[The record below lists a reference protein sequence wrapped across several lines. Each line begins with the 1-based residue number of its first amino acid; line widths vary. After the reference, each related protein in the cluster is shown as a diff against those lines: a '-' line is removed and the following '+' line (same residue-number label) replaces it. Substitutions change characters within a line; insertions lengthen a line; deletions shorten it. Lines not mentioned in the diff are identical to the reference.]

1 MATPAWYHRD
11 ISRVQ
16 AEELL
21 ARAGQD
27 GSFLV
32 RNSESVAEAYA
43 LCLLFQRHVHT
54 YRILPDADGLLAVQT
69 SQGVQVNCF
78 RTLGDL
84 VLGYQQPHKG
94 LVTPLLYPVGQ
105 EAELGD
111 ESSDGEDE
119 RLGVT
124 SSGWSP
130 GPAPPMAPPP
140 GLTMSPGSHL
150 FFLHRLQEL
159 SSQSVAS
166 DMVALFSEYLRTEL
180 PQDMDSLRRG
190 GTSLHSLQRILGSTC
205 EGLRSEIDLTLSSLE
220 TLARVFDHP
229 TCPLLSPKSQ
239 NTGKLSDQGLDS
251 LVCKISALCSLLSSL
266 EKRVLKALQDA
277 VANHNLAVQPAPPP
291 ETAMVAKP
299 WARPVP
305 VCSFQVKV
313 SHSGRQ
319 LLSID
324 VDNGVLLFDRK
335 SGAFGVETV
344 SHDRILK
351 LMRFHTNPGKLCM
364 VVDSHTHPPREI
376 LFESEKKCE
385 AFCQLLQLLKAR
397 RAPHSH
403 PDAIS
408 VFVGT
413 WNMGGS
419 PSPRSLLSW
428 VKCCGLG
435 NVPDETTRTLPH
447 DIYAF
452 GTQENPQGERDWVEH
467 LRTVLRAATHIDFK
481 LVAVQSLWSIRLAVF
496 VRPEHEKRVSHV
508 SVASVKTGLGNTL
521 GHKGAV
527 GVSFLFSGTSLGF
540 VNCHLS
546 SGSEKTVRRNQNF
559 QDILRLLSLG
569 DWQPSPF
576 DVSLRFTHLFWCGD
590 LNYRLDLEVQDILKH
605 VCKREFEALMCADQL
620 TRERHKR
627 KVFLHFSKRPCLT
640 SVPCSHKCDSLDH
653 CTTHRP
659 EQAWSSQLLS
669 LPSLLLLSNLSSIF
683 FTDEEKILFPP
694 TYRYER
700 GSRECYQW
708 EKYKTSG
715 VRVNVPSWCD
725 RVLWK
730 SYPQTHL
737 VCTAYGCTDD
747 ITTSDHSPV
756 FATFQVGVASP
767 IISKPGEATCD
778 LPDCG
783 WSPYSQPCPYLPLR
797 TQRSSPQYFI
807 CNSNNHSAL
816 WGTPR
821 VDNTFDLLTTH
832 LSSQCSCMFTYLIL
846 SCYSHLF
853 PTSEQWSKVK
863 VHTAYVFLMWG
874 FLLKTDT
881 GPSERAYIELE
892 GVEVIVKT
900 ASKAKFSLE
909 FHSNCL
915 EEFRRSSENDS
926 QICEVPGFLKLG
938 WSSRQLPKLF
948 PVISDMEHLQDQH
961 LLLSVKSCDGLES
974 YGECCV
980 ALRSLLSSTAEA
992 FETFLTH
999 RGEEMG
1005 SLRGRLRVHVP
1016 KDRRQ
1021 RRERTYEWFCF
1032 EKDESSLARGSPSH
1046 PVTGG
1051 PSARSPA
1058 GPSTL
1063 VPAQPAQAPSAS
1075 VPSSYTNPAYFIFEG
1090 MPIQR
1095 FATEDPTPKRDPRVV
1110 WARDSVLQ
1118 LPKVS
1123 PNQSQ
1128 QGKSTRRSDFT
1139 EIEIPGCLPHCRPS
1153 GEAPSSYQLFPA
1165 QDRGSGNPSS
1175 RLSLN
1180 STPHSPERFPYRDD
1194 VVLQPRSPAVQRN
1207 LYWNR
1212 SAVAREMPWAYRNLP
1227 RKTSPRLSLDP
1238 PSGMHKTPALYPYS
1252 STRVPHREAA
1262 SWAVG
1267 PQPDPPGDHSLTAL
1281 QIAKSLSEMDFL
1293 PVDHKIPT
1301 AIPRAQQRNLGYE
1314 LSTVSEKEAP
1324 VLRVAPGSVWELLSS
1339 LGLQRYTLGLSLN
1352 GWDDLLYFSEITE
1365 QDLRAA
1371 GVTNP
1376 AHRRRILENLP
1387 RIWE

>member
-385 AFCQLLQLLKAR
+385 AFWQLLQLLKAR

-767 IISKPGEATCD
+767 IISKP
-778 LPDCG
+778 
-783 WSPYSQPCPYLPLR
+783 
-797 TQRSSPQYFI
+797 
-807 CNSNNHSAL
+807 
-816 WGTPR
+816 
-821 VDNTFDLLTTH
+821 
-832 LSSQCSCMFTYLIL
+832 
-846 SCYSHLF
+846 
-853 PTSEQWSKVK
+853 
-863 VHTAYVFLMWG
+863 
-874 FLLKTDT
+874 DT

-1058 GPSTL
+1058 GPSTP

>member
-205 EGLRSEIDLTLSSLE
+205 EGLRRYCIGCHCSILPVVPHLNVSIS
-220 TLARVFDHP
+220 VF
-229 TCPLLSPKSQ
+229 Q

-627 KVFLHFSKRPCLT
+627 KVFLHF
-640 SVPCSHKCDSLDH
+640 
-653 CTTHRP
+653 
-659 EQAWSSQLLS
+659 
-669 LPSLLLLSNLSSIF
+669 N
-683 FTDEEKILFPP
+683 EEKILFPP

-767 IISKPGEATCD
+767 IISKPG
-778 LPDCG
+778 
-783 WSPYSQPCPYLPLR
+783 
-797 TQRSSPQYFI
+797 
-807 CNSNNHSAL
+807 
-816 WGTPR
+816 
-821 VDNTFDLLTTH
+821 
-832 LSSQCSCMFTYLIL
+832 
-846 SCYSHLF
+846 
-853 PTSEQWSKVK
+853 
-863 VHTAYVFLMWG
+863 
-874 FLLKTDT
+874 
-881 GPSERAYIELE
+881 ERAYIELE

-1032 EKDESSLARGSPSH
+1032 EKDESM
-1046 PVTGG
+1046 
-1051 PSARSPA
+1051 
-1058 GPSTL
+1058 
-1063 VPAQPAQAPSAS
+1063 PAQPAQAPSAS

>member
-627 KVFLHFSKRPCLT
+627 KVFLHF
-640 SVPCSHKCDSLDH
+640 
-653 CTTHRP
+653 
-659 EQAWSSQLLS
+659 
-669 LPSLLLLSNLSSIF
+669 N
-683 FTDEEKILFPP
+683 EEKILFPP